1 MDIIPDLFSKK
12 RDPVL
17 HRANIRV
24 GGSTAAVAEGI
35 AVIPYGGVGSYVIA
49 YIEAPA
55 AVTVFPGTVFSGN
68 TLRYYVAS
76 TSNNY
81 TALNAWAASSGTYL
95 ASSGLSTSTL
105 SLSGSWRL
113 MTYIINTSGGSVVP
127 IAGLFVRII

>member
-24 GGSTAAVAEGI
+24 GGSTVNVAAEI
-35 AVIPYGGVGSYVIA
+35 ASIPYGGVGSYVIA
-49 YIEAPA
+49 YIEATA
-55 AVTVFPGTVFSGN
+55 STTVFPGTVFSGN

-81 TALNAWAASSGTYL
+81 TTLNAWAQSSSTYL
-95 ASSGLSTSTL
+95 ASNGLSTSTL

-113 MTYIINTSGGSVVP
+113 MTYIINTIGSQVP